1 MLLGNAPHLDQQYAI
16 FGKVTK
22 GDEVLSRL
30 EDLPTH
36 TEGMFVMPLERITIL
51 STYYYDIREKSG
63 GLSCEEEV
71 ESLRKRL
78 VKANNV
84 LEMQRIKCLP

>member
-1 MLLGNAPHLDQQYAI
+1 MEMIWQYAV

-36 TEGMFVMPLERITIL
+36 TEGMFVMVSAAPLCLVT
-51 STYYYDIREKSG
+51 STSLKCISHSKSVAEYSAHYE
-63 GLSCEEEV
+63 LFTNACS
-71 ESLRKRL
+71 
-78 VKANNV
+78 
-84 LEMQRIKCLP
+84 